1 MASTPQSLPGQLPE
15 EMAAPDIQA
24 QGAPPSLANQPA
36 MPTQPSNKGTKTG
49 LRSVLAGML
58 QGFSYGAGQAMKK
71 EAGLPTDAEI
81 AEQNAKMAFTNAQA
95 RLMKQQA
102 DLAATMV
109 EVELQDGTKL
119 RVPQSAVP
127 KVVTE
132 KIKALG
138 GVEKAKATAS
148 AASERQ
154 EDQQKFTEEQ
164 NNKNRELR
172 VAQLDKMIAAANARQ
187 DKSLV
192 ASLQRA
198 KLLAGATGDPRL
210 YTDAIETGE
219 IDFNDV
225 PRPLRTDVL
234 SDRVERGKLF
244 VPPSV
249 RKQLA
254 AYSPAR
260 KAIDHLETT
269 LEEYLKNPNVETYA
283 QYSATRDGITRVEGR
298 ALGEV
303 GVFTDQDSANFKKLT
318 SVNPA
323 MALAMPDMA
332 RERIKNAR
340 KLLEDVGEAK
350 FGDYL
355 KAFDRNAGVGQGKP
369 SQQPAQKKATHRW
382 NPATGKVEAV
392 NAK

>member
-1 MASTPQSLPGQLPE
+1 MASIERLPGQLPD
-15 EMAAPDIQA
+15 EMAAPEVSA
-24 QGAPPSLANQPA
+24 QGEPPSIANQPN
-36 MPTQPSNKGTKTG
+36 MPTQPTNKGTKTG

-58 QGFSYGAGQAMKK
+58 QNLSYGAGQAMKK

-95 RLMKQQA
+95 RLMQQQA
-102 DLAATMV
+102 EQAQNLV
-109 EVELQDGTKL
+109 PIELEDGTKL
-119 RVPQSAVP
+119 RLPPKLATDILKERVKGHGMLAAV
-127 KVVTE
+127 T
-132 KIKALG
+132 
-138 GVEKAKATAS
+138 ATTQAAS
-148 AASERQ
+148 ARQ

-198 KLLAGATGDPRL
+198 KLLAGATGDPSI
-210 YTDAIETGE
+210 YTEAIEKGE

-225 PRPLRTDVL
+225 PRIMRADVL
-234 SDRVERGKLF
+234 KDRVDRGTVF
-244 VPPSV
+244 VPPTV

-260 KAIDHLETT
+260 KALDSLEAD
-269 LEEYLKNPNVETYA
+269 LDAYLKNPGVETWA
-283 QYSATRDGITRVEGR
+283 QYSATRNGITRVEGR

-303 GVFTDQDSANFKKLT
+303 GVFTDQDSSNFRDLT

-323 MALAMPDMA
+323 MAIAMPEMA
-332 RERIKNAR
+332 KGRLQKAR

-355 KAFDRNAGVGQGKP
+355 KAFDRNSGVREGKP
-369 SQQPAQKKATHRW
+369 SQQPSQKKATHRW